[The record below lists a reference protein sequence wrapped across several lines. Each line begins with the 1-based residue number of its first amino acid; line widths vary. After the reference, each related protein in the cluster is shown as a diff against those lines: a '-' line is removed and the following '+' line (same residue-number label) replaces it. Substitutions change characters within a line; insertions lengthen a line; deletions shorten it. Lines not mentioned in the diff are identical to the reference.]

1 MGGGSARCISAPDV
15 CLKQLAKERVYSNHL
30 NPWKIY
36 VFQCIEVLVF
46 CDDETCIGCNGTIY
60 KLVIVGISSNKT
72 KFKIGRKTA
81 CIVATN
87 KDIQHVVGNIFTQK
101 QLIISAYSAMISL
114 ETHRM

>member
-1 MGGGSARCISAPDV
+1 M
-15 CLKQLAKERVYSNHL
+15 KESVYSNHL

-46 CDDETCIGCNGTIY
+46 CDDEMCIGCNGTIY

-72 KFKIGRKTA
+72 KFKIGCKTA

-87 KDIQHVVGNIFTQK
+87 KDVQHVVGNIFTPK
-101 QLIISAYSAMISL
+101 TANNLGIYSSMISL
-114 ETHRM
+114 ETHRV